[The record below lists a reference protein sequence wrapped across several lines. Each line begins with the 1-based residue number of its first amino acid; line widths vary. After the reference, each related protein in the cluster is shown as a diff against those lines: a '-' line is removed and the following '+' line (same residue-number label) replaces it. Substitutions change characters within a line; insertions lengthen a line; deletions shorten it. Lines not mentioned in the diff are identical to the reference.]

1 MGTAECK
8 EQTGFGV
15 VIGFCLSSPSPA
27 SSGRVCQGVTGSP
40 TGSGGAK
47 ITEVIV
53 ALIAKTRHVITTY
66 IHDVIAVGG
75 ICFLDISLSGNP
87 QCFLL
92 PPGVV
97 CVHIYV

>member
-8 EQTGFGV
+8 EQSGFGV
-15 VIGFCLSSPSPA
+15 VIGFCLFSPSPA
-27 SSGRVCQGVTGSP
+27 SAGRVRQGITGSP

-47 ITEVIV
+47 VTEATV
-53 ALIAKTRHVITTY
+53 ALIAKTRHVIATY

-75 ICFLDISLSGNP
+75 ICFLDISLSSNP
-87 QCFLL
+87 QCFPL